1 MTSTREG
8 PPRLPQDVAG
18 VRVRAGLGD
27 GLGEGDGHVFF
38 TVNVTVVP
46 SFTSVFAAG
55 FWLTTTPLHSSGPS

>member
-1 MTSTREG
+1 M
-8 PPRLPQDVAG
+8 
-18 VRVRAGLGD
+18 RVRAGLGD